1 MNSSQVSISR
11 SLPSLPQPQT
21 TALYRHTQSYAIPS
35 PSSVASSPPLSSLY
49 AQRSTPSSAQELYYR
64 QQQQQQQQEQQQHH
78 ATSSTSL
85 RASTLLSS
93 SSSATGVHS
102 MSLRRAQLEYPQA
115 QAHPSSAYTSS
126 AAVTSTSAST
136 QRYRG
141 TTEDSLG
148 WYRRPAFEPYTAS
161 ACT

>member
-64 QQQQQQQQEQQQHH
+64 QQQQQQEQQQHH

-93 SSSATGVHS
+93 SSSAAAVPS

-126 AAVTSTSAST
+126 AAVASTGAST